1 MERYASLVL
10 RLIEPVNVANYY
22 SYESLLA
29 IVHLVHT
36 WREREETSTSCR
48 NTQIFAQSLLVLGG
62 RTLFLWNFKRTIG
75 VRAEEFLTLREL
87 PWQQWQAVIN
97 PRRERWRMVERGE
110 EEEET
115 RTDRRTD
122 GPTDSPSLSSA
133 ASDPLIF
140 CPYLFSLVTS
150 SPVAD
155 PFALHRE
162 KMREFVSLPL
172 RRFAMRKRRGFPGN

>member
-1 MERYASLVL
+1 MERYFVL
-10 RLIEPVNVANYY
+10 RLI
-22 SYESLLA
+22 SSLLTLPIIIA
-29 IVHLVHT
+29 TSHCWPLYILYTLCARGRRWVHRVATRKYLPS
-36 WREREETSTSCR
+36 R
-48 NTQIFAQSLLVLGG
+48 FVLGG

-97 PRRERWRMVERGE
+97 PRRERRRMVKRGE

-155 PFALHRE
+155 PFALRRK
-162 KMREFVSLPL
+162 KMREFVSFLL